1 MMMVMMMTMMVT
13 VMVMTMMVMVMGTCS
28 LLPARYIWT
37 LIHFFFRLK
46 VISSQSQKAKPALNE
61 QIRATEPDKY
71 GRNMRQIRAN
81 FLNKYWWCEN

>member
-1 MMMVMMMTMMVT
+1 MMKILIRMTI
-13 VMVMTMMVMVMGTCS
+13 TMIDTCS

-37 LIHFFFRLK
+37 LIHFFFRLQG
-46 VISSQSQKAKPALNE
+46 ISTQSQKVKPALDE